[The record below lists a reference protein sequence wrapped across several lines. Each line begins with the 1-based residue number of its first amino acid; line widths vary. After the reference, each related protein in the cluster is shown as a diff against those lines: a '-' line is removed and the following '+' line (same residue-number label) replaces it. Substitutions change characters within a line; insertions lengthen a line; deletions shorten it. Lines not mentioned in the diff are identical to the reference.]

1 MNKLEM
7 GAVIVLIAL
16 YIVFRVSILLRTYRR
31 QRNRLGA
38 SPQTAAP
45 KNTNAPF
52 H

>member
-16 YIVFRVSILLRTYRR
+16 YLVFRVNILLRTYRR

-38 SPQTAAP
+38 TQSATP
-45 KNTNAPF
+45 KNTNAPL